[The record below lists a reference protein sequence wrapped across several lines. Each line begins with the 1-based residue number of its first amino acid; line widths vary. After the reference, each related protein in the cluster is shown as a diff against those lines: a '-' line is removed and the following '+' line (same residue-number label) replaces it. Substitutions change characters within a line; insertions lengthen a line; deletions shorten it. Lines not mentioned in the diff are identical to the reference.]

1 MAMVEQALR
10 AEDRIHLWASGKA
23 GMCIL
28 GAPVGQLLLTR
39 ERLLF
44 LSAGTSGVPRR
55 VAATLALGV
64 VGHALF
70 GKTPTEALDLSALAN
85 EGSQAIPLV
94 DLLEVDVGRRLEVT
108 SYLRVRFLLPDR
120 TEFEVSFAP
129 EFGWRKGE
137 AETWA
142 SAIDQA
148 RASAGLLPAPS

>member
-1 MAMVEQALR
+1 MVEQALS
-10 AEDRIHLWASGKA
+10 AEDRIHLWSSGKA
-23 GMCIL
+23 GMSIL
-28 GAPVGQLLLTR
+28 GAPLGQLLLTH

-70 GKTPTEALDLSALAN
+70 GKTPTGSLDLSALAN
-85 EGSQAIPLV
+85 EGSLAIPLV
-94 DLLEVDVGRRLEVT
+94 DVLEVAVGRRLEVT
-108 SYLRVRFLLPDR
+108 SFLRVRYLDPTR
-120 TEFEVSFAP
+120 TEREVSFAP

-137 AETWA
+137 AEGWA

-148 RASAGLLPAPS
+148 RAAAGLLPAQS